1 MRTLI
6 KNGHIIDPARHMSYK
21 ADILVENGIISGI
34 IQVKAFDVPVSDI
47 AVDEVIDAEGLVVA
61 PGLIDTH
68 VHFRDPG
75 FTYKEDINTGAAAA
89 AAGGFTTVLCMAN
102 TNPIVDNKETLQY
115 VIDKGR
121 TTPINVYS
129 AAAVSKGFKGEEL
142 TDFTE
147 LKNGG
152 ALVFTDDG
160 IPLKSEMLVKEAMQ
174 KAKELDMPLSFHEE
188 NPAYIEQQGIN
199 KGVVSDKL
207 NIGGAPACSEYM
219 MVARDCMLA
228 LETKATICIQHISS
242 AVSVELVR
250 TAKKLGADVHA
261 EATPHHFT
269 LTEEAVNG
277 DDANF
282 KINPPLRRADDVKAI
297 KEALASGVIDAIAT
311 DHAPHHPTEKARSF
325 DEAPFGV
332 VGLET
337 AIPVT
342 ITELVRTGILTPLQM
357 VEKMSYN
364 PAKIIGIDR
373 GVLAPGKVADIA
385 VVDPTAEYDIDSN
398 RFASK
403 GKNTPFEGKH
413 VYGKVLYTLV
423 NGRVVYSDH
432 NGTEI
437 LIEREVPK
445 L

>member
-1 MRTLI
+1 MTL
-6 KNGHIIDPARHMSYK
+6 R
-21 ADILVENGIISGI
+21 
-34 IQVKAFDVPVSDI
+34 
-47 AVDEVIDAEGLVVA
+47 AVMLAGRETDMA
-61 PGLIDTH
+61 
-68 VHFRDPG
+68 
-75 FTYKEDINTGAAAA
+75 INTVQISVVVRRRVG
-89 AAGGFTTVLCMAN
+89 
-102 TNPIVDNKETLQY
+102 
-115 VIDKGR
+115 
-121 TTPINVYS
+121 
-129 AAAVSKGFKGEEL
+129 VSGL
-142 TDFTE
+142 HD
-147 LKNGG
+147 
-152 ALVFTDDG
+152 
-160 IPLKSEMLVKEAMQ
+160 
-174 KAKELDMPLSFHEE
+174 
-188 NPAYIEQQGIN
+188 
-199 KGVVSDKL
+199 
-207 NIGGAPACSEYM
+207 IGGSN
-219 MVARDCMLA
+219 
-228 LETKATICIQHISS
+228 
-242 AVSVELVR
+242 ELV
-250 TAKKLGADVHA
+250 
-261 EATPHHFT
+261 
-269 LTEEAVNG
+269 
-277 DDANF
+277 
-282 KINPPLRRADDVKAI
+282 LR
-297 KEALASGVIDAIAT
+297 EALASGVIDAIAT
-311 DHAPHHPTEKARSF
+311 DHAPHHPTEKARPF

>member
-1 MRTLI
+1 MDVLI
-6 KNGHIIDPARHMSYK
+6 KDGFVASMEENIDESQ
-21 ADILVENGIISGI
+21 AD
-34 IQVKAFDVPVSDI
+34 D
-47 AVDEVIDAEGLVVA
+47 VIDASGCMVMPGLVDINA
-61 PGLIDTH
+61 HFREPGLEHKETIRTGSRAAARGGYTTVCMMPNTKPVIDNVDMLQYVTDIEALKDAGAIAVSDNGGTIMNARTARQAMRQAAEVDIPVFAH
-68 VHFRDPG
+68 CEDTNLAARGVMNAGERAKELGLFGIMDAVEDVIVARDILLA
-75 FTYKEDINTGAAAA
+75 KNTGAKLHISH
-89 AAGGFTTVLCMAN
+89 VS
-102 TNPIVDNKETLQY
+102 NKE
-115 VIDKGR
+115 
-121 TTPINVYS
+121 S
-129 AAAVSKGFKGEEL
+129 
-142 TDFTE
+142 
-147 LKNGG
+147 
-152 ALVFTDDG
+152 VFIIKTAR
-160 IPLKSEMLVKEAMQ
+160 E
-174 KAKELDMPLSFHEE
+174 
-188 NPAYIEQQGIN
+188 QGIN
-199 KGVVSDKL
+199 VT
-207 NIGGAPACSEYM
+207 AE
-219 MVARDCMLA
+219 VA
-228 LETKATICIQHISS
+228 
-242 AVSVELVR
+242 
-250 TAKKLGADVHA
+250 
-261 EATPHHFT
+261 PHHFT

-311 DHAPHHPTEKARSF
+311 DHAPHHPTEKARPF

-364 PAKIIGIDR
+364 RAKIIGIDR